1 MDGLS
6 LALETSSEDDERR
19 CRVTEKSK
27 EGKAQSNAK
36 DICLPLAQLQA
47 CFWPKEHLRR
57 WFKVQTPGSHP
68 QR

>member
-19 CRVTEKSK
+19 CRETEKSK
-27 EGKAQSNAK
+27 EGKAQGKAK
-36 DICLPLAQLQA
+36 DVCLPLAQPQA
-47 CFWPKEHLRR
+47 CFWPKGHLRR